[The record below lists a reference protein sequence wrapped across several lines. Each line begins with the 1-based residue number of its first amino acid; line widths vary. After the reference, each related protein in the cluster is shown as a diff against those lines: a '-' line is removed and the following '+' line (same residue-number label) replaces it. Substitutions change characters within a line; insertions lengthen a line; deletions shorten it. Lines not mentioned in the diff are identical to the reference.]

1 MQQRRFMATSPYRLG
16 GVISVSLTLIVLAF
30 PVAAAQQST
39 NQQQTQTSSTG
50 SAQKSAPKLDVKK
63 GSKDDIDAIGKRS
76 IASGPNWYSPDKEI
90 ALGKE
95 DAILI
100 ESRYKRLDD
109 PSINQYI
116 DRIGQNLVRNSD
128 AKVPFTIKV
137 LDSDEVNAFSLP
149 GGFLY
154 VNSGL
159 VLSCKNEAE
168 LAGVMA
174 HVIAHVAARHAVR
187 LLTREQIANVNQPP
201 KLTVLPDPRSD
212 GLGLMTRLVLLKFR
226 RAYEEEADYFGIQY
240 LYKAGYDPMAF
251 VALLERDYKKNP
263 AKPGSLAANFADEP
277 LPVERL
283 AAARKEIAR
292 ILPPADN
299 LVVNTPEFEAVK
311 ARVAALKAPPPQDNQ
326 APK

>member
-1 MQQRRFMATSPYRLG
+1 MRQRRFMATSPYRLG

-39 NQQQTQTSSTG
+39 NQQRTQTSSTG
-50 SAQKSAPKLDVKK
+50 SAQKSAPKLHVKK

-76 IASGPNWYSPDKEI
+76 IASGLNWYSPDKEI

-95 DAILI
+95 DASLI

-109 PSINQYI
+109 PSINQCI

-159 VLSCKNEAE
+159 ILGSENEAE

-174 HVIAHVAARHAVR
+174 HAIAHVAAHHAVR
-187 LLTREQIANVNQPP
+187 LLA
-201 KLTVLPDPRSD
+201 
-212 GLGLMTRLVLLKFR
+212 
-226 RAYEEEADYFGIQY
+226 
-240 LYKAGYDPMAF
+240 
-251 VALLERDYKKNP
+251 
-263 AKPGSLAANFADEP
+263 
-277 LPVERL
+277 
-283 AAARKEIAR
+283 
-292 ILPPADN
+292 
-299 LVVNTPEFEAVK
+299 
-311 ARVAALKAPPPQDNQ
+311 
-326 APK
+326 

>member
-1 MQQRRFMATSPYRLG
+1 MARSSYRLG
-16 GVISVSLTLIVLAF
+16 GVISVSLTLIVLAS
-30 PVAAAQQST
+30 AAAASEKPQDQE
-39 NQQQTQTSSTG
+39 QIQTSS
-50 SAQKSAPKLDVKK
+50 SSIQKPAPKLHVKK

-116 DRIGQNLVRNSD
+116 DRIGQKLVNNSD

-137 LDSDEVNAFSLP
+137 IDSDEVNAFSLP
-149 GGFLY
+149 GGSLY

-159 VLSCKNEAE
+159 ILGSENEAE

-174 HVIAHVAARHAVR
+174 HAIAHVAAHHAAR
-187 LLTREQIANVNQPP
+187 LLTREQLVNMLESP
-201 KLTVLPDPRSD
+201 KLSVIHDSRSD
-212 GLGLMTRLVLLKFR
+212 GHGLATPLTLLKFR